1 MVGVILSRTF
11 SAVSEA
17 ETVRCIMTQRDGSWG
32 CALLSAI
39 CNGSTAPAPALSA
52 SIITRVAWKARAY
65 PWRRCCDRQV
75 RCVAEA
81 LARSAPTLGRGF
93 GSPRPEVEPPR
104 ASTNGPRLGLVHDQR
119 RQQPISTAVLQPD
132 QSSMVYR
139 AVAAA

>member
-32 CALLSAI
+32 CAL
-39 CNGSTAPAPALSA
+39 
-52 SIITRVAWKARAY
+52 
-65 PWRRCCDRQV
+65 DRQV

-119 RQQPISTAVLQPD
+119 AQQPISTAVLRPD
-132 QSSMVYR
+132 QSSMVYG